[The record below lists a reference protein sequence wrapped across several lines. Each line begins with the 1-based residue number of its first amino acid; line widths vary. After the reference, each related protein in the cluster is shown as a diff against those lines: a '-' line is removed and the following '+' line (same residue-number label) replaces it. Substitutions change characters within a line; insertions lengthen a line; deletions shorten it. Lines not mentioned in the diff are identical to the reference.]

1 MGANRRVAIVTG
13 AGRGLG
19 KAIALALAGD
29 GVEIVLAEIEPER
42 ARAAAAEVE
51 RLGVDTLAH
60 QTDVTNRASVERMV
74 EATVERF
81 GRLDI
86 LVNNAGIIDPA
97 PVLEMTEEQWDRVLA
112 VDLKG
117 VFLCSQAAGRHMVE
131 RRSGCI
137 ISIASVLAQFG
148 MHGRANYCAAKAGLT
163 ALTRVLALEW
173 APFGVRVNA
182 IGPGYVM
189 TELQRE
195 AIAHGLANIEKR
207 LEDVPLRRFAEPAEI
222 GQVAAFLASEKASYI
237 TGQTIYP
244 DGGWLIGASG

>member
-1 MGANRRVAIVTG
+1 MGADRKVAIVTG
-13 AGRGLG
+13 AGRGIG
-19 KAIALALAGD
+19 KAVALALAGD
-29 GVEIVLAEIEPER
+29 GVNIVLAEVEPER
-42 ARAAAAEVE
+42 ARAAAAEIE
-51 RLGVDTLAH
+51 RLGVATLAQ
-60 QTDVTNRASVERMV
+60 QTDVTSRASVERMV
-74 EATVERF
+74 EATIERF

-86 LVNNAGIIDPA
+86 LVNNAGVIDPA
-97 PVLEMTEEQWDRVLA
+97 PVLQMTEDQWDRVLD

-117 VFLCSQAAGRHMVE
+117 VFLCSQAAGRRMVE
-131 RRSGCI
+131 RRSGSI

-148 MHGRANYCAAKAGLT
+148 MQGRANYCAAKAGVT

-195 AIAHGLANIEKR
+195 AIAQGLAHVEKR
-207 LEDVPLRRFAEPAEI
+207 LEDVPLRRFAEPSEI